1 MSFDWNDA
9 TKKTL
14 RALWAEGLTTAEIG
28 RRMGI
33 GKNAVLGKAHRLN
46 LPSRKSPIVRD
57 SGPDINARDQR
68 IMEMVSQGVAQT
80 VAASLAGV
88 TRDVVQGVVS
98 RARQSGRLPDRHL
111 PPATQPPMPGDPLT
125 DAAGRAAEALAE
137 FGRLAAARS
146 AGAAS
151 LQVDHQALA
160 ELRAD
165 IAIWRSSVMHELTDL
180 RRLIERL
187 RDDLASPAAVDA
199 AGCQPQTEAQ
209 IEVLRGAE
217 PAGGKAAPAGAV
229 PPRRRFRGARN
240 AERERLMRLLWAQPE
255 ADVSQRQIV
264 AQLNALSGIGMTLGA
279 LQHWAMHLGLPY
291 RNPRLAHYGRPRV
304 ARTASLLSA
313 EELAEVNRDIAS
325 RARAQIKMPEPPAPP
340 APSAALAPPSSSPA
354 PAPTVTTVKDSPPP
368 SRFRLSEPPRVL
380 WTVDQVAEWTKAHGF
395 AFGGAG
401 DMRRINILRVGR
413 GEPPIELA
421 DPAPVPPT
429 ATPSESGAHVNA

>member
-33 GKNAVLGKAHRLN
+33 GKNAVVGKAHRLN

-229 PPRRRFRGARN
+229 PPRRRVRGAARG
-240 AERERLMRLLWAQPE
+240 RRLAAPDRGAAQRSVGDRDDLGGATALGDAPWP
-255 ADVSQRQIV
+255 AVSQPAACSLRSPACGAHRQSSV
-264 AQLNALSGIGMTLGA
+264 GRGTGRSQSR
-279 LQHWAMHLGLPY
+279 H
-291 RNPRLAHYGRPRV
+291 RLTCARADQD
-304 ARTASLLSA
+304 ARTARAARAIGGSRPAQFQPSSRPDRHDGQGLSA
-313 EELAEVNRDIAS
+313 PLAVS
-325 RARAQIKMPEPPAPP
+325 PVRAAPRP
-340 APSAALAPPSSSPA
+340 
-354 PAPTVTTVKDSPPP
+354 
-368 SRFRLSEPPRVL
+368 
-380 WTVDQVAEWTKAHGF
+380 VD
-395 AFGGAG
+395 
-401 DMRRINILRVGR
+401 R
-413 GEPPIELA
+413 
-421 DPAPVPPT
+421 
-429 ATPSESGAHVNA
+429 